1 MDNLC
6 FIVKSGHL
14 LLVLMTFILFNLRFG
29 LRFALPTHPL
39 PRPLRIVPHINDTF
53 LLASGVW
60 LIFLT
65 GKIPFASAPWLG
77 IKLIFLV
84 CYILLGACALKS
96 TPRSGRSLLSYAL
109 SMSCFLCMALLGIFQ
124 PVLW

>member
-1 MDNLC
+1 MDKLC
-6 FIVKSGHL
+6 LMVKSGHL

-39 PRPLRIVPHINDTF
+39 PKLLRIVPHINDTF
-53 LLASGVW
+53 LLVSGIW

-65 GKIPFASAPWLG
+65 HNIPFVSAPWLG
-77 IKLIFLV
+77 IKLILLV
-84 CYILLGACALKS
+84 CYILLGACALKFP
-96 TPRSGRSLLSYAL
+96 PRTGK
-109 SMSCFLCMALLGIFQ
+109 SMMGYVLAMCCFFCMALLGIFQ